1 MSKRKLGSQSPP
13 NVSSQKKKTRVV
25 PDLKLHRWTSGGFEH
40 MVYTPPVSS
49 LPSPFGIDFHLDQ
62 DTKDTVAQF
71 GPAVQVAFEATSRV
85 ADMAG
90 ARQTLL
96 NLCNNEQVAWIDP
109 LQPITLKA
117 GEGLSLSHENDE
129 KRIIRFRMVF
139 SAYAI
144 RWFAFV
150 QRDTHLTFNGQS
162 YPKTHDIVIGPLPP
176 FSVVN
181 YHDRAVFLYLNR
193 ESVDYRPG
201 KLDSQPSISRILANL
216 KDDKDSGS
224 KEGTTVAT
232 AALTSEGTVD
242 IKTSA
247 KTEPEIQPEDS
258 DSCEYFRWRMQEWKL
273 LQKRSNV
280 ALIEPARPAY
290 YNHRTEWLA
299 DTVVFRAIASV
310 ITAIGLE
317 NNVDFAMIDEWGY
330 RQLKKYEGA
339 ENEPLATTGRNKDLL
354 LAYNTDDEDG
364 LHWLLVHARYVN
376 NKPEIHV
383 YDTLN
388 MVRGTEGTIKRAILN
403 TRLYDVEEDVASDLR
418 KIDLTHH
425 TVARQPNTWEC
436 GYLTILNAWC
446 LALGME
452 PGAKSHYATSM
463 NRIQELIDMINL
475 SMAGFMD
482 SATIQAYMRCVGF
495 VDAGHNTVASDRH
508 FTRSVP
514 FLIKESLNK
523 YILMRQELEK
533 NPQSAIRRLDL
544 DTIRFLLRPDLGD
557 FEDLDTMKP
566 EVILEHFDRW
576 LKDRD
581 LIQWDPKTPLSPTS
595 PATMRLAFVLAD
607 SADTQ
612 GPRLPIIP
620 DDIKVLR
627 QIWNIYHRMLKE
639 QGHLGTARQER
650 AKDKAE
656 DPFTTQEI
664 SDDANYPYDDPK
676 FIALDR
682 LAMLPTKHT
691 LTPIEKELIRGVSSR
706 PAPKLKL
713 RHR

>member
-13 NVSSQKKKTRVV
+13 NVSPQKKKTRVV
-25 PDLKLHRWTSGGFEH
+25 PDLKLHRWTAEGFEH

-49 LPSPFGIDFHLDQ
+49 LPSPFGLDFHLDQ

-71 GPAVQVAFEATSRV
+71 GPAVQVAFEATSSV
-85 ADMAG
+85 ADMSG

-96 NLCNNEQVAWIDP
+96 DLCNNEQVAWIDP

-117 GEGLSLSHENDE
+117 GEGLSLSQENDG
-129 KRIIRFRMVF
+129 KRTIRFRRVF
-139 SAYAI
+139 SAYAT

-150 QRDTHLTFNGQS
+150 QRDTHLTVNGQS

-176 FSVVN
+176 FSVVE

-201 KLDSQPSISRILANL
+201 ELDSQPSISRILASL

-224 KEGTTVAT
+224 KKGTTVAT
-232 AALTSEGTVD
+232 AALTRGGTVD
-242 IKTSA
+242 TKPSA
-247 KTEPEIQPEDS
+247 KTEFEIQPEDNN
-258 DSCEYFRWRMQEWKL
+258 SCEYFRWRMQEWKL

-290 YNHRTEWLA
+290 YNHRAEWLA

-310 ITAIGLE
+310 TTAIGLE

-330 RQLKKYEGA
+330 RQLKNYKGA
-339 ENEPLATTGRNKDLL
+339 EDEPLATAGRNKDLL
-354 LAYNTDDEDG
+354 LPYNTDDKVG
-364 LHWLLVHARYVN
+364 VHWLLVHARYVN

-388 MVRGTEGTIKRAILN
+388 MVKGTEATIKRAILN

-425 TVARQPNTWEC
+425 TVARQPNSWEC
-436 GYLTILNAWC
+436 GYLTVLNAWC

-495 VDAGHNTVASDRH
+495 VDAGYNTVASDRH

-544 DTIRFLLRPDLGD
+544 DTIRFLLRPDLG
-557 FEDLDTMKP
+557 
-566 EVILEHFDRW
+566 
-576 LKDRD
+576 
-581 LIQWDPKTPLSPTS
+581 
-595 PATMRLAFVLAD
+595 
-607 SADTQ
+607 
-612 GPRLPIIP
+612 
-620 DDIKVLR
+620 
-627 QIWNIYHRMLKE
+627 
-639 QGHLGTARQER
+639 
-650 AKDKAE
+650 
-656 DPFTTQEI
+656 
-664 SDDANYPYDDPK
+664 
-676 FIALDR
+676 
-682 LAMLPTKHT
+682 
-691 LTPIEKELIRGVSSR
+691 
-706 PAPKLKL
+706 
-713 RHR
+713 